1 MELRQLRYFLKA
13 KELLNFTEA
22 AHSLH
27 ISQSTLSQQIK
38 QLEEELNTPLF
49 NRVGKRITLTEAGA
63 LFATYASQS
72 VNKANEGLQLLK
84 DLNELNVGTISIG
97 VTYGLRSILT
107 QAVVRFASEFPQIN
121 FRVVYGT
128 SEGLMEEL
136 NQLDLDLILV
146 FNESTKARHFK
157 YQSLFN
163 SPVTFVTSS
172 ASPLSGKTSITLE
185 EISKLP
191 LVISTKGNSTSH
203 FIIKAFDR
211 SGLSPKISIEV
222 NDIPTI
228 LDLVKSGNWHGI
240 LMQTSVKGK
249 GLLSIPIK
257 GSGMVRTAMIISLKE
272 AYEKQAV
279 KRFCSLLT
287 EDIIRLQEVK

>member
-22 AHSLH
+22 ADSLH

-49 NRVGKRITLTEAGA
+49 NRIGKRITLTEAGA
-63 LFATYASQS
+63 LFASYAAQS
-72 VNKANEGLQLLK
+72 VHKANEGLLLLN
-84 DLNELNVGTISIG
+84 DLNELNVGTLSIG

-107 QAVVRFASEFPQIN
+107 PALVRFASEFPSIN
-121 FRVVYGT
+121 IRVVYGT
-128 SEGLMEEL
+128 SEGLIEDL
-136 NQLDLDLILV
+136 NQLELDLILV
-146 FNESTKARHFK
+146 FNESTNAHHLK
-157 YQSLFN
+157 YQPLFN
-163 SPVTFVTSS
+163 SAVTFVTSVT
-172 ASPLSGKTSITLE
+172 SPLSGKTSITLE
-185 EISKLP
+185 EICQLP
-191 LVISTKGNSTSH
+191 LVISTKGDSTSH

-228 LDLVKSGNWHGI
+228 TDLVKTGKWHGI
-240 LMQTSVKGK
+240 LVQTSVKEED
-249 GLLSIPIK
+249 LVTIPIK
-257 GSGMVRTAMIISLKE
+257 GSDMVRTAMIISLKE

-279 KRFCSLLT
+279 KKFCSLLT
-287 EDIIRLQEVK
+287 QDIIDQQKVS